1 MFFVCK
7 MAFQSDNLKKIAPM
21 DISHL
26 ENFLSNC
33 QIMIEEKLLKCYAEE
48 TASRV
53 MVLVMEYC
61 NGCLI
66 DHPSQRQ
73 HDCLMIEVDERMCLY
88 FDEAVNSVSEAT
100 IVQNFMNSLQDMKPT
115 VNGLERLKYTCQD
128 WRKKLCSR
136 ERKKL
141 KTKTRELL

>member
-1 MFFVCK
+1 
-7 MAFQSDNLKKIAPM
+7 MAFQSDNLKKTVPR

-26 ENFLSNC
+26 ENFLSNR

-53 MVLVMEYC
+53 MVLVTEYC

-73 HDCLMIEVDERMCLY
+73 HDCLMMEVDERMCLY
-88 FDEAVNSVSEAT
+88 FDEAMNSVSEAT

-115 VNGLERLKYTCQD
+115 VNGLELLKYTCQA
-128 WRKKLCSR
+128 WRKELCSR

>member
-1 MFFVCK
+1 

-26 ENFLSNC
+26 ENFLSNR

-53 MVLVMEYC
+53 MVLVTEYC

-73 HDCLMIEVDERMCLY
+73 HDCLMMEVDERMCLY

-115 VNGLERLKYTCQD
+115 VNGLELLKYTCQD
-128 WRKKLCSR
+128 WRKELCSR